1 MKDGSLRMFAEL
13 PGLQTQNGSSS
24 KTFQQFLPLAMDTL
38 WPECVRNWP
47 DTVSAD
53 GSGNLYERV
62 MSELATDES
71 GGSALLHTPVAREG
85 AIGYPERFDNRN
97 SNGGTRYRL
106 ADQLAS
112 LEMKYLPTPLA
123 SDAKHHGPNMDWE
136 KRKNHISSVSS
147 VLMNLQLEDGRT
159 SSVDHHQEQQS
170 TLE

>member
-1 MKDGSLRMFAEL
+1 MSDGLLKMFAEL
-13 PGLQTQNGSSS
+13 QVREVQDTLSS
-24 KTFQQFLPLAMDTL
+24 KTLKEYLPLTTDTL
-38 WPECVRNWP
+38 WGESVRLWP

-53 GSGNLYERV
+53 GNGILFERV
-62 MSELATDES
+62 MSERPINES
-71 GGSALLHTPVAREG
+71 DGSALLHTPVAREG
-85 AIGYPERFDNRN
+85 AIGYPERFDKRY
-97 SNGGTRYRL
+97 TDEAVRYRL

-147 VLMNLQLEDGRT
+147 VLMNLQLEDGRKLLE
-159 SSVDHHQEQQS
+159 DRHQGEQS